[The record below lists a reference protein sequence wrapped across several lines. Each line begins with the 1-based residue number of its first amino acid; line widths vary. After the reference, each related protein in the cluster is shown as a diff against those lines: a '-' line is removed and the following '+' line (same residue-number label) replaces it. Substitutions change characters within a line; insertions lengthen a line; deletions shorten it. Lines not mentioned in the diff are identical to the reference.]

1 MPLRLVNKQR
11 THSINACD
19 TTFQVVSMTIG
30 EKEKLIYDIQ
40 NVGSEDGAYERLL
53 DVIVPVIV
61 KIDQHN
67 NQSVRKVFEQLE
79 DLAQVREIIQAV
91 ICHCVMS
98 EDESK
103 NSPSS
108 SEQLTPE
115 SAGNAGNPVDPVGAP
130 VSTTPTQMDS

>member
-11 THSINACD
+11 TYPIDACG

-40 NVGSEDGAYERLL
+40 NVGSEDNAYERLL
-53 DVIVPVIV
+53 DVVVPVVI
-61 KIDQHN
+61 KIDQYD
-67 NQSVRKVFEQLE
+67 NQSVREVFEQLE

-91 ICHCVMS
+91 IRHCVMS
-98 EDESK
+98 EEESK
-103 NSPSS
+103 NSSSS

-115 SAGNAGNPVDPVGAP
+115 SAGNAENPVDPVGAP
-130 VSTTPTQMDS
+130 VSTKPTQAGS